1 MCNRWAVVVTVGV
14 DVGGAAKGFDV
25 CVADGAEVLELVS
38 GCTVDAVVALV
49 NAHSARAAGID
60 SPDSCA
66 APGEKSRP
74 GERQLAR
81 ELCPIFYTPEEIVV
95 RSGHPFYGWMCE
107 GLDLYEALAEEQ
119 PATERVEVFPSAAW
133 TVWAGKRNGRPK
145 SRWSRLA
152 LERVGVRGLPRRCSQ
167 DARDAVG
174 AALVA
179 GLFLS
184 GETVSYGGI
193 AVPRAGSVALTG

>member
-1 MCNRWAVVVTVGV
+1 MCNRGAVAVTVGV

-25 CVADGAEVLELVS
+25 CVADGAEVLELAS
-38 GCTVDAVVALV
+38 GCNVDAVVALV
-49 NAHSARAAGID
+49 KASDARAVGID

-81 ELCPIFYTPEEIVV
+81 EVCPIFFTPEESVV
-95 RSGHPFYGWMCE
+95 RSEHPFYGWMRE
-107 GLDLYEALAEEQ
+107 GLDLYEALSAEQ
-119 PATERVEVFPSAAW
+119 PAARRVEVFPSAAW

-152 LERVGVRGLPRRCSQ
+152 LERAGVRGLPGRCSQ
-167 DARDAVG
+167 DTRDAVG

-179 GLFLS
+179 GLFLA
-184 GETVSYGGI
+184 GETVNYGGI
-193 AVPRAGSVALTG
+193 AVPRAGSVALTA

>member
-1 MCNRWAVVVTVGV
+1 MCNRGTVAITVGV

-25 CVADGAEVLELVS
+25 CVADGAQVLDLES
-38 GCTVDAVVALV
+38 GCTVDEVVAVVK
-49 NAHSARAAGID
+49 AHGARAAGID

-74 GERQLAR
+74 GERQVAR
-81 ELCPIFYTPEEIVV
+81 EVCPIFYTPEESVV

-107 GLDLYEALAEEQ
+107 GLDLYEALAAGA
-119 PATERVEVFPSAAW
+119 PRTKRVEVFPSAAW
-133 TVWAGKRNGRPK
+133 TVWAGKRDDRPK

-152 LERVGVRGLPRRCSQ
+152 LKRVGVRGLPQRCSQ

-179 GLFLS
+179 GLYLA

-193 AVPRAGSVALTG
+193 AVPRAGSVALTA